1 MRIITKK
8 KQDEIIKSA
17 LQLTTL
23 ILGRKLSPEEI
34 EMCADCMFDI
44 IYKSTGKRGLE
55 EVMESIMGQMQL
67 TAEVILEQ
75 LKSCEGPGSDV

>member
-1 MRIITKK
+1 MRIISRK

-17 LQLTTL
+17 LQMTTL

-55 EVMESIMGQMQL
+55 EVMDSIVGQMRL
-67 TAEVILEQ
+67 TAELILEQ
-75 LKSCEGPGSDV
+75 IKEDRQK